1 MSNSKRIT
9 IIGGG
14 ASGTLLA
21 INLLKLS
28 GQKRVAIDIVEKR
41 ERLGRGVAFSTG
53 DECHLL
59 NVPAA
64 KMGMFPDDVEHFHRW
79 LGENGFEYEP
89 SAFVP
94 RRLFGRYLTEMFER
108 SVCEDAPSSTI
119 KFHND
124 EAVNIEFSD
133 RTATVHLAYGSS
145 IDADNVVLAFG
156 NFLPPHPSVADL
168 DFVDS
173 PKYFQDPWS
182 DRVARDIA
190 EDDSVLIIGTG
201 LSMVDFAM
209 RYHRSGH
216 RGKIYAISTRGLLPA
231 VHKLGF
237 SYDSFIDEIRPMTR
251 ITDILKSVRRHVD
264 AASSDS
270 SDWRAVIDSLRPHT
284 QEIWLKLPTAEKKY
298 FMQHLSRYWNV
309 SRHRMPAEAAAV
321 VDEMQASGR
330 LTIMKGRLKTID
342 WNGTNFDV
350 SYTSDGR
357 LAHVEP
363 DAVIN
368 CIGSE
373 SNFERLDSPLVKS
386 LFAAGRV
393 RNDSL
398 SLGLDALPDG
408 TIIERDGTPSETLV
422 TLGTALKGVLWEST
436 AIPEIRSQA
445 RSLALALIGA

>member
-1 MSNSKRIT
+1 MNNTRRIT

-21 INLLKLS
+21 INLLKLC
-28 GQKRVAIDIVEKR
+28 GEKRVAIDIVEKR
-41 ERLGRGVAFSTG
+41 ERLGRGVAFSTN

-79 LGENGFEYEP
+79 LGEKGFDYAP

-108 SVCEDAPSSTI
+108 SVCDDAPFSSI

-124 EAVNIEFSD
+124 EAVDIDLSD
-133 RTATVHLAYGSS
+133 AAATVRLASGNA
-145 IDADNVVLAFG
+145 IDADKVVFAFG
-156 NFLPPHPSVADL
+156 NFLPPHPSVADSE
-168 DFVDS
+168 FVNS
-173 PKYFQDPWS
+173 PKYFRDPWS
-182 DRVARDIA
+182 ERAAREIA
-190 EDDSVLIIGTG
+190 ADDAVLIIGTG

-209 RYHRSGH
+209 RYHRSEH

-231 VHKLGF
+231 VHKLGYA
-237 SYDSFIDEIRPMTR
+237 YDSFIDEIRPMTR
-251 ITDILKSVRRHVD
+251 ITDILKSVRRHVE
-264 AASSDS
+264 AASSDN

-284 QEIWLKLPTAEKKY
+284 QEIWLNLPTAEKKY

-321 VDEMQASGR
+321 IEEMQSSNR

-342 WNGTNFDV
+342 WNGERFDV
-350 SYTSDGR
+350 GFTSDGR
-357 LAHVEP
+357 PAGVEA
-363 DAVIN
+363 DAIIN

-386 LFAAGRV
+386 LFAGGRV

-408 TIIERDGTPSETLV
+408 TIIGRDGTASTVLV

-445 RSLALALIGA
+445 RSLALSLLAD